1 MDIKAEFQLA
11 ISLLDS
17 VTAEINDTKY
27 QELDNID
34 RQLLGEQQIALQG
47 IIAVMRMRAGRANIE
62 L

>member
-1 MDIKAEFQLA
+1 MDIKAEFQSA
-11 ISLLDS
+11 VSLLDS

-27 QELDNID
+27 QELNDID

-47 IIAVMRMRAGRANIE
+47 IIAVMRMRAGRANVE

>member
-1 MDIKAEFQLA
+1 MDIKAEFQSA
-11 ISLLDS
+11 VSLLDS

-27 QELDNID
+27 QELSDID

-47 IIAVMRMRAGRANIE
+47 IIAVMRMRAGRANVE

>member
-47 IIAVMRMRAGRANIE
+47 IIAVMRMRAGRANVE

>member
-1 MDIKAEFQLA
+1 MDIKAEFQSA

-47 IIAVMRMRAGRANIE
+47 IIAVMRMRAGRANVE

>member
-1 MDIKAEFQLA
+1 MDIKAEFQSAL
-11 ISLLDS
+11 SLLDS

-27 QELDNID
+27 QELNDID

-47 IIAVMRMRAGRANIE
+47 IIAVMRMRAGRANVE